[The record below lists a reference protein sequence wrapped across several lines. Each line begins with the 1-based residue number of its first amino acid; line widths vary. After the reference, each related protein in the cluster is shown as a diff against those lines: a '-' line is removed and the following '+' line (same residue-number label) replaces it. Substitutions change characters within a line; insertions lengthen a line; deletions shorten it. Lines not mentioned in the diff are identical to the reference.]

1 MATDKLDVDKLALF
15 LRAVKHIVENTRGA
29 VVNMRPVRFAAVI
42 YALYGVEANGF
53 MSLYYRLAAILRPCL
68 VVDYYETVYKIAGGR
83 VIRKRRE
90 RAFTYWLSCVKEE
103 LRAVE
108 ACPYILY
115 AVRTTDRE
123 YKRRHA
129 PYFNN
134 DVTHFNNDV
143 KMISVSVDSYVVDK
157 LQELMPHLSMSEI
170 VRIAIEEL
178 IEKWAPITAGKV

>member
-1 MATDKLDVDKLALF
+1 MASDKLALF

-42 YALYGVEANGF
+42 HALYGVEANCY

-115 AVRTTDRE
+115 AVRTTDA

-129 PYFNN
+129 P
-134 DVTHFNNDV
+134 HFNNDV
-143 KMISVSVDSYVVDK
+143 RMISVSVDSYVVDK
-157 LQELMPHLSMSEI
+157 LQELMPQLSVSEI
-170 VRIAIEEL
+170 VRESQEED
-178 IEKWAPITAGKV
+178 